1 MKFMPAFSASAPGKI
16 ILFGEHA
23 VVYGRPAIAVPVEQ
37 VQARA
42 VVIPDPLAP
51 RGRVWIQAPDINLDC
66 AVSELPEDNALRQLI
81 QLLQAHFQIDHL
93 PACILRVSSSIP
105 VAAGLGSGA
114 AISVACLRALSASLG
129 APLPV
134 EHVSALAYEIEKI
147 YHGTPSGIDNTVVAY
162 ARPVYFVHGQPI
174 EFLSIRQPFTLVIG
188 DTGRRSPTSG
198 PVGALRKAWLEN
210 SQPYEALF
218 DRAGEIARSARSDL
232 QAGTL
237 SHLGRL
243 MDENHT
249 LLAQMGVSSPEL
261 DHLVAAARVAGA
273 SGAKLSGGG
282 WGGNMIALV
291 EPELAEQV
299 SRALLE
305 SGASHTLMT
314 QVRA

>member
-1 MKFMPAFSASAPGKI
+1 MPAFSARAPGKI
-16 ILFGEHA
+16 IFFGEHA

-42 VVIPDPLAP
+42 VVIPDPIAP

-66 AVSELPEDNALRQLI
+66 ALGELPEDNALRQLI
-81 QLLQAHFQIDHL
+81 QLLQAHFKIDHL
-93 PACILRVSSSIP
+93 PACTLRVSSSIP

-114 AISVACLRALSASLG
+114 AISVACLRALSAFLG
-129 APLPV
+129 APLVV

-162 ARPVYFVHGQPI
+162 AQPVYFVHGQPI
-174 EFLSIRQPFTLVIG
+174 EFLSIRQPLTLVIG
-188 DTGRRSPTSG
+188 DTGRSSPTSG
-198 PVGALRKAWLEN
+198 PVGALRQAWLEN

-218 DRAGEIARSARSDL
+218 DRAGEIARSARADL
-232 QAGTL
+232 EAGTI

-243 MDENHT
+243 MDENHA
-249 LLAQMGVSSPEL
+249 LLVQMGVSSPEL
-261 DHLVAAARVAGA
+261 DHLVSAARVAGA

-299 SRALLE
+299 STALLE
-305 SGASHTLMT
+305 SGASHTLIT
-314 QVRA
+314 QVRP

>member
-1 MKFMPAFSASAPGKI
+1 MPAFTASAPGKI

-42 VVIPDPLAP
+42 VVMPDLRAP
-51 RGRVWIQAPDINLDC
+51 RGRVRIQAPDIDLDC
-66 AVSELPEDNALRQLI
+66 AVEELPDEHALRRLI
-81 QLLQAHFQIDHL
+81 QLLEAYFQIDHF
-93 PACILRVSSSIP
+93 PACILRVSSTIP
-105 VAAGLGSGA
+105 IAAGLGSGA
-114 AISVACLRALSASLG
+114 AISVASLRALSAFLG

-134 EHVSALAYEIEKI
+134 EQVSALAYEIEKL

-162 ARPVYFVHGQPI
+162 AQPIYFVHGMPV
-174 EFLSIRQPFTLVIG
+174 EFLSIRRSFTLVIG

-198 PVGALRKAWLEN
+198 PVGALRQAWLEN
-210 SQPYEALF
+210 SQPFETMF
-218 DRAGEIARSARSDL
+218 DRAGEIVRSARSFL
-232 QAGTL
+232 EAGTPL
-237 SHLGRL
+237 QLGRL
-243 MDENHT
+243 MDENHA
-249 LLAQMGVSSPEL
+249 LLVQLGVSSPEL
-261 DHLVAAARVAGA
+261 DQLVSAARAAGA

-299 SRALLE
+299 SKALLK
-305 SGASHTLMT
+305 SGAAHTLIT